1 MPKTEVVRLDFVA
14 NVLETND
21 NRILPIAQLFDS
33 LGRQTQDHR
42 NAVLCV
48 AGTHGGWLGV
58 KLRKFSRT
66 SLQ

>member
-1 MPKTEVVRLDFVA
+1 MSRIEVVRLDFVE

-21 NRILPIAQLFDS
+21 HRVLPIAHLFDA
-33 LGRQTQDHR
+33 LGRQTRDHR

-48 AGTHGGWLGV
+48 AGTTGNWLGV

>member
-1 MPKTEVVRLDFVA
+1 MSRIEVVRLDFVE

-21 NRILPIAQLFDS
+21 NRMFPIAQLFDS
-33 LGRQTQDHR
+33 LGRETHDHR

-48 AGTHGGWLGV
+48 AGTQGNWLGV
-58 KLRKFSRT
+58 KLRKFSRS